1 MAPAAAGLSL
11 CAADAWN
18 ALVGVPSRQVDE
30 LRLVEAGDSARSYLL
45 RKLLPA
51 SAGGGPITGVSG
63 QREPPGEPLPEDQL
77 RLIAAWID
85 GGALR

>member
-1 MAPAAAGLSL
+1 
-11 CAADAWN
+11 
-18 ALVGVPSRQVDE
+18 
-30 LRLVEAGDSARSYLL
+30 VEAGDSARSYLL

-51 SAGGGPITGVSG
+51 DAAGGRLPGVAG
-63 QREPPGEPLPEDQL
+63 QREPPGEPLSEDQL

>member
-1 MAPAAAGLSL
+1 
-11 CAADAWN
+11 
-18 ALVGVPSRQVDE
+18 
-30 LRLVEAGDSARSYLL
+30 L

-51 SAGGGPITGVSG
+51 SPGGGPITGVAG